1 MPAAAVPVIPM
12 TIRHWPGLL
21 PFMEQANLQ
30 NLIDWNI
37 QMQHPGSGSI
47 PQELWPVMATVIPSY
62 ICPSHAG
69 DPVTDL
75 TLTNGSTIKT
85 AGACYAMVQGNGLDG
100 QFHSGRGPA
109 NGLCWVGAKIRIADI
124 IDGTSNTI
132 AFVETTIGP
141 GKNATPPDPSVEQHA
156 DPRKWRAVASA
167 STAVDWLFN
176 GYGTVNGWEGS
187 KSTVWLR
194 GSVPNGAVLAVPL
207 TPNSKIPD
215 FTQQSGKAGRLAE
228 LSHRRR
234 FGPAGRRQ
242 RPLRQRQHRSRYLAR
257 VADPRRW

>member
-1 MPAAAVPVIPM
+1 MPWFREMVWTVSSTPAAVPP
-12 TIRHWPGLL
+12 TDS
-21 PFMEQANLQ
+21 A
-30 NLIDWNI
+30 
-37 QMQHPGSGSI
+37 GSGRRS
-47 PQELWPVMATVIPSY
+47 ASRT
-62 ICPSHAG
+62 
-69 DPVTDL
+69 
-75 TLTNGSTIKT
+75 
-85 AGACYAMVQGNGLDG
+85 
-100 QFHSGRGPA
+100 
-109 NGLCWVGAKIRIADI
+109 I

-215 FTQQSGKAGRLAE
+215 FTQQSGKAAASRSYHTGGVSVLLADG
-228 LSHRRR
+228 SAR
-234 FGPAGRRQ
+234 FVSDNIDRDTWHALLTRAGGE
-242 RPLRQRQHRSRYLAR
+242 
-257 VADPRRW
+257 VVGEF